1 MMRLSFLEESEIKSI
16 HETSLAILSRIGIIL
31 NEPQSRELLT
41 GAGAKIKDKRVLI
54 PPELVEKCI
63 QMSGK
68 HPTIRGRGGAVKSLG
83 DGGLYFHNLGGAP
96 NVYDVANET
105 RRNAT
110 IQDVKDATRLLDAL
124 DNCHTITPFFTPT
137 DVTGGL
143 MSLAM
148 YRYALPYTTKP
159 LQGPGVQFAAEA
171 RYAAK
176 MAEVIGNPDETLTLS
191 LSPVSPLTI
200 PDHEAEA
207 ILEIAQL
214 GITFGPLPCPTA
226 GTTAPITIAGAV
238 SQQNAEI
245 LAALV
250 LAQLAKPG
258 LPIIYCGRLAM
269 MEPRTGLSVW
279 GGVELGIASAVT
291 VQIGHHYGLPVNVYG
306 FSTNAHNLD
315 AQDGFERA
323 LNAAIPALAGAD
335 ELSGIGEMEAGVMG
349 SYAQMVIDDEFA
361 GSICR
366 LRNGTKVD
374 PDSLALEVVA
384 TVMDGPRNF
393 LGQRHTMK
401 NLKLG
406 EIFMTHLAERGSW
419 ESWVKTGKTGMVER
433 AQAEADRILHEHLVT
448 PLEDAQERELD
459 KLMAAA
465 QKELVK

>member
-1 MMRLSFLEESEIKSI
+1 
-16 HETSLAILSRIGIIL
+16 
-31 NEPQSRELLT
+31 
-41 GAGAKIKDKRVLI
+41 
-54 PPELVEKCI
+54 LVEKCI
-63 QMSGK
+63 HMSGK
-68 HPTIRGRGGAVKSLG
+68 HPTIRGRGAGVKSLG

-96 NVYDVANET
+96 NVYNATNKT

-124 DNCHTITPFFTPT
+124 ENCHTITPFFTPT
-137 DVTGGL
+137 EVPGSL

-148 YRYALPYTTKP
+148 YRYALPFTTKP

-171 RYAAK
+171 RYAVK
-176 MAEVIGNPDETLTLS
+176 MAEVIGKPDEILTLS

-207 ILEIAQL
+207 ILEIARL
-214 GITFGPLPCPTA
+214 GIAFGPLPCPTA

-238 SQQNAEI
+238 AQQNAEI
-245 LAALV
+245 LASLV
-250 LAQLAKPG
+250 LAQLMRPG

-279 GGVELGIASAVT
+279 GGVELGIASAIT

-306 FSTNAHNLD
+306 FSTNAHD
-315 AQDGFERA
+315 MDVQDGFERA

-349 SYAQMVIDDEFA
+349 SYAQMVIDNEFA

-366 LRNGTKVD
+366 LRNGTRVD
-374 PDSLALEVVA
+374 PDSLAMEVVA
-384 TVMDGPRNF
+384 AVMDGPRNF
-393 LGQRHTMK
+393 LGQKHTMK

-419 ESWVKTGKTGMVER
+419 DSWEKTGKTGLVGR
-433 AQAEADRILHEHLVT
+433 AQAEADRILHEHLVP
-448 PLEDAQERELD
+448 PLEDTQERELD
-459 KLMAAA
+459 QLMIAA
-465 QKELVK
+465 QNELVN